1 MAQTH
6 IQQTAILI
14 DRAQEKLL
22 SHGASA
28 CLPVNV
34 ESRSKKKIM
43 IVPHGQMTNDEKK

>member
-34 ESRSKKKIM
+34 ESRSKKNNDCASR
-43 IVPHGQMTNDEKK
+43 TNDEKK